1 MALTHS
7 TLEQLA
13 DWCYRSE
20 DIADIRSRAR
30 SHFFGYFNA
39 ESPDYNYIGST
50 GDVKNR
56 ERRFLGWFAFS
67 FKLPDGRH
75 PVELAANALIRPPR
89 LSSALNAIWKARYV
103 TGVATGVIKGQ
114 SFYMELEDE
123 QFIINSPVLSHILRR
138 GQAVS
143 AHILP
148 TTRNRW
154 LVGPGWVTWPMALG
168 SGMRSRLRTVFQ
180 PAPIEVERF
189 LQGRAQTPEELRNI
203 EYPRDAT
210 LETAVAR
217 MSEIAKKEGKPKLI
231 MSPKEWKGIVLS
243 HMMSNNTGGFAEEIY
258 KRVGK
263 ISSVAEAN
271 KWLALAMNIWN
282 TTPQPD
288 REGKSATELI
298 RQQWDNGERSFPL
311 DGW

>member
-20 DIADIRSRAR
+20 DMADIRSRAR
-30 SHFFGYFNA
+30 SHFFGYFDA
-39 ESPDYNYIGST
+39 ESPDYNYIGTS
-50 GDVKNR
+50 GDVKSR
-56 ERRFLGWFAFS
+56 ERRFLGWFAFN

-75 PVELAANALIRPPR
+75 PAELAANALIRPPK
-89 LSSALNAIWKARYV
+89 LSSVLSAVQKARYV

-114 SFYMELEDE
+114 SFHMELEDE
-123 QFIINSPVLSHILRR
+123 QFTINSPVLSHILRR
-138 GQAVS
+138 EQTVS

-148 TTRNRW
+148 ATRNRW
-154 LVGPGWVTWPMALG
+154 LIGPGWVTWPMTLG
-168 SGMRSRLRTVFQ
+168 PGMRSSLKTAFQ
-180 PAPIEVERF
+180 PDPIAVERF
-189 LQGRAQTPEELRNI
+189 LQGRVQTPEDLRSV

-210 LETAVAR
+210 LESAVVR
-217 MSEIAKKEGKPKLI
+217 MSEIAKKEDKPKLI
-231 MSPKEWKGIVLS
+231 MSPEEWKSIVLS
-243 HMMSNNTGGFAEEIY
+243 HMSSNNATGFAKEICR
-258 KRVGK
+258 RVGK

-288 REGKSATELI
+288 RGGKSANELF
-298 RQQWDNGERSFPL
+298 RQQWGNGERFFPQ
-311 DGW
+311 DKR